1 MSKVSKRRLAK
12 IRFWASRVKYGRS
25 TIDEVPEWYR
35 EEVRAFMET
44 NDYFFIIG
52 GVK

>member
-25 TIDEVPEWYR
+25 TIDAVPEWCR

-44 NDYFFIIG
+44 DDYFLL
-52 GVK
+52 